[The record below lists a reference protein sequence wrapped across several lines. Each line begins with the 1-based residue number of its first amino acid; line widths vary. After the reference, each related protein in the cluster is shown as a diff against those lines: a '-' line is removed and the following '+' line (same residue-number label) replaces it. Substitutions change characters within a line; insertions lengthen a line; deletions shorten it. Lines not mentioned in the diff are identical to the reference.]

1 MQAIL
6 ITIAMLCA
14 FIALIIFFQA
24 LNNAFKKGFLWGII
38 YLIFPIG
45 SYFYYKKFITE
56 EKNSAIGLSVCLAVA
71 LVTFMIA
78 KLKAST

>member
-6 ITIAMLCA
+6 ITITMLCA

-24 LNNAFKKGFLWGII
+24 LNNAFKKGFLWGVI

-56 EKNSAIGLSVCLAVA
+56 EKHSAIWLSICLGVA
-71 LVTFMIA
+71 LLTFMIA
-78 KLKAST
+78 KLKVST